1 MGPSGVAGKNQT
13 VDAIGPVI
21 ITLILLFGIPVG
33 FMFAGAAVSFLFGW
47 TLGDTAEADNPDS
60 ELIQT
65 NY

>member
-1 MGPSGVAGKNQT
+1 M
-13 VDAIGPVI
+13 DAIGPVI